1 MRNPASRLHGCTLVV
16 EMRRPSRRVSAAP
29 DREAIAAA
37 LRTWRSA
44 EALFGEP
51 MFDRDRD
58 LYENAVAALLP
69 ELSPADSVAALVR
82 RYGDTG
88 ADDLPLANA
97 ACVGIDALSDAEI
110 LPRVVL
116 DTAYWR
122 RCKELIQAAVA

>member
-1 MRNPASRLHGCTLVV
+1 MGCTLVV
-16 EMRRPSRRVSAAP
+16 DMPKRSSRLSVVA

-44 EALFGEP
+44 EELFAEP

-69 ELSPADSVAALVR
+69 ELAAAGSVAELVS
-82 RYGDTG
+82 RYGADG
-88 ADDLPLANA
+88 ASDIPLATA
-97 ACVGIDALSDAEI
+97 ACVGIGALSDGEL

-116 DTAYWR
+116 DVAFWR
-122 RCKELIQAAVA
+122 RCRSLVTAAVA